1 MSMLPPWE
9 RPRASRALADAGS
22 PVLFFTAQHGHEAN
36 RPDRGGVADAS
47 LSYVL
52 VNNAPTLTARVSTR
66 CTI

>member
-1 MSMLPPWE
+1 VSMLPPWE

-22 PVLFFTAQHGHEAN
+22 PVLFFTAQHGAN

-47 LSYVL
+47 LSGVL
-52 VNNAPTLTARVSTR
+52 VNIAPTLTARCSTR